1 MMNDNERKAFERWHK
16 DNFERLDNL
25 PDTDDWA
32 YEIWQAAINSI
43 PAVSGEAVAYKHE
56 TFINGRCKETWY
68 DDIKHTSSD
77 TVITPLYLTPQDQ
90 SARIA
95 ELEEALKCLLPGL
108 ILDLRY
114 ADKENDD
121 LEAMQSRI
129 DTVQEAL
136 ANIKDK

>member
-1 MMNDNERKAFERWHK
+1 MNDTRNAFEKWAK
-16 DNFERLDNL
+16 DKGFKTDRLKLSNSY
-25 PDTDDWA
+25 TGISTEYAWQG
-32 YEIWQAAINSI
+32 WQAAQ
-43 PAVSGEAVAYKHE
+43 A
-56 TFINGRCKETWY
+56 
-68 DDIKHTSSD
+68 
-77 TVITPLYLTPQDQ
+77 DQ

-136 ANIKDK
+136 AKIKDK